1 MKILK
6 NKLVLGLSLIIVLV
20 LTIFSYSKIREY
32 NVLKDVFVFKNEISE
47 KIPHIFSA
55 IEIFQYPGGNWY
67 GKRKK
72 QNKETNRHRG

>member
-1 MKILK
+1 MGFLLA
-6 NKLVLGLSLIIVLV
+6 KLGIFFRKPSRNLGF
-20 LTIFSYSKIREY
+20 LTATTFYIKS
-32 NVLKDVFVFKNEISE
+32 
-47 KIPHIFSA
+47 PHIFSA